1 LRGQTMK
8 RFKIFSIIA
17 VLILS
22 MLAACSSSSKTA
34 SEDSDTVELR
44 FFHRWPT
51 EPKKQ
56 YFEEAVKEFEKLH
69 PNIKIKTEAVLNDSY
84 KEKIRVV
91 LGSNN
96 PPDVYFSWSGEFA
109 YNFARAGQSLDLTSY
124 VEEDKDWSGQIIES
138 QFGPFTLDGKVYGIP
153 WSTDGKAFFYNK
165 KIFNDLNLETPTTW
179 EELLSVSGKIKD
191 AGITPIAFGSK
202 APWTIS
208 HYIGSLNEFIVPEET
223 IAKDYSLNNPDGEFT
238 HPGYVTALEKFIEL
252 EPYFNQGVNSVDH
265 QYARELFNGG
275 KAAIGYFQLAEI
287 GLIEPSL
294 GEDLGV
300 FNTPFIEGGEGNPNS
315 ITAAP
320 EGIMISS
327 KTKHPKEA
335 MEFIKFLTSKEKG
348 IEQLKEVSEYSAVK
362 DTTTTENGSALQQEA
377 IDLIVNADKTYLWFD
392 TAVDIKIVDAY
403 LNGVQQM
410 LDGKKSAED
419 VMKDVQKA
427 AKEVK

>member
-1 LRGQTMK
+1 MK
-8 RFKIFSIIA
+8 KFKIFSIIA

-22 MLAACSSSSKTA
+22 MLAACSSSSQTA

-56 YFEEAVKEFEKLH
+56 YFEDAVKEFEELH

-124 VEEDKDWSGQIIES
+124 VEKDKEWSGQIIES

-165 KIFNDLNLETPTTW
+165 KVFNDLNLEIPTTW
-179 EELLSVSGKIKD
+179 EELLTVSEKIKD
-191 AGITPIAFGSK
+191 SGVTPIAFGSK

-208 HYIGSLNEFIVPEET
+208 HYIGSLNEYIVPEDV
-223 IAKDYSLNNPDGEFT
+223 IAKDYSLSNPDGEFT

-252 EPYFNQGVNSVDH
+252 EPFFNQGVNSVDH

-300 FNTPFIEGGEGNPNS
+300 FNTPFVEGGEGNPSS

-327 KTKHPKEA
+327 KTKHPEEA

-348 IEQLKEVSEYSAVK
+348 IDQLKEVSEYSAVK
-362 DTTTTENGSALQQEA
+362 ETTTSENGSALQQEA
-377 IDLIVNADKTYLWFD
+377 IDLIVNAEKTYLWFD

-427 AKEVK
+427 AKELK

>member
-1 LRGQTMK
+1 MK
-8 RFKIFSIIA
+8 KLLTIFTVFVLFLSLIA
-17 VLILS
+17 G
-22 MLAACSSSSKTA
+22 CSSSSQTS
-34 SEDSDTVELR
+34 SENNSDIVELR
-44 FFHRWPT
+44 YFHRWPT

-56 YFEEAVKEFEKLH
+56 YFENAVKEFEELH

-91 LGSNN
+91 LGSAN

-109 YNFARAGQSLDLTSY
+109 YNFVRAGQALDLSNY
-124 VEEDKDWSGQIIES
+124 VNDDQEWSSQIIET
-138 QFGPFTLDGKVYGIP
+138 QFSPFTLDGKIYGIP

-165 KIFNDLNLETPTTW
+165 KIFSDLNLEVPTTW
-179 EELLSVSGKIKD
+179 SELIAVSEKVKE

-208 HYIGSLNEFIVPEET
+208 HYVGSLNEFIVPEEV
-223 IAKDYSLNNPDGEFT
+223 IAQDYNLNNPGGEFS
-238 HPGYVTALEKFIEL
+238 HPGYVKALEKFVEL
-252 EPYFNQGVNSVDH
+252 EPYFNKGVNSVDH
-265 QYARELFNGG
+265 QYARELFNNG

-300 FNTPFIEGGEGNPNS
+300 FNTPFVEGGEGNPNA

-327 KTKHPKEA
+327 KTEHPEEA

-348 IEQLKEVSEYSAVK
+348 TEQLTEVSEYSAVK
-362 DTTTTENGSALQQEA
+362 GTTNSENASELQQEA

-392 TAVDIKIVDAY
+392 TAVDITIVDAY

-410 LDGKKSAED
+410 LNGKKTAEE
-419 VMKDVQKA
+419 VMADVQKA
-427 AKEVK
+427 AKELKKK

>member
-1 LRGQTMK
+1 MK
-8 RFKIFSIIA
+8 KFKIFSIIA

-22 MLAACSSSSKTA
+22 MLAACSSSSQTA

-56 YFEEAVKEFEKLH
+56 YFEEAVKEFEALH

-138 QFGPFTLDGKVYGIP
+138 QFGPFTLDGKIYGIP

-165 KIFNDLNLETPTTW
+165 KVFNDLNLEIPTTW
-179 EELLSVSGKIKD
+179 EELLTVSKKIKD

-208 HYIGSLNEFIVPEET
+208 HYIGSLNEYIVPEDV
-223 IAKDYSLNNPDGEFT
+223 IAKDYSLSNPDGEFT

-300 FNTPFIEGGEGNPNS
+300 FNTPFVKGGEGNPSS

-327 KTKHPKEA
+327 KTKHPEEA

-377 IDLIVNADKTYLWFD
+377 IDLIVNAEKTYLWFD

-427 AKEVK
+427 AKELK

>member
-1 LRGQTMK
+1 MK
-8 RFKIFSIIA
+8 KFKIFSIIA

-22 MLAACSSSSKTA
+22 MLAACSSSSQTA

-56 YFEEAVKEFEKLH
+56 YFEEAVKEFEELH

-124 VEEDKDWSGQIIES
+124 VEEDTDWSGQIIES

-165 KIFNDLNLETPTTW
+165 KVFNDLNLEIPTTW
-179 EELLSVSGKIKD
+179 EELLTVSEKIKD

-208 HYIGSLNEFIVPEET
+208 HYIGSLNEYIVPEDV
-223 IAKDYSLNNPDGEFT
+223 IAKDYSLSNSDGEFT

-300 FNTPFIEGGEGNPNS
+300 FNTPFVEGGEGNPSS

-327 KTKHPKEA
+327 KTKHPEEA

-362 DTTTTENGSALQQEA
+362 ETTTPENGSALQQEA

-427 AKEVK
+427 AKELK

>member
-1 LRGQTMK
+1 MK
-8 RFKIFSIIA
+8 KFKIFSIIA

-22 MLAACSSSSKTA
+22 MLAACSSSSQTA

-56 YFEEAVKEFEKLH
+56 YFEEAVKEFEELH

-124 VEEDKDWSGQIIES
+124 VEEDTDWSGQIIES
-138 QFGPFTLDGKVYGIP
+138 QFGPFTLDGKIYGIP

-165 KIFNDLNLETPTTW
+165 KVFNDLNLEIPTTW
-179 EELLSVSGKIKD
+179 DELLTVSEKIKD

-208 HYIGSLNEFIVPEET
+208 HYIGSLNEYVVPEDV
-223 IAKDYSLNNPDGEFT
+223 IAKDYSLSNSDGEFT

-300 FNTPFIEGGEGNPNS
+300 FNTPFVEGGEGNPSS

-327 KTKHPKEA
+327 KTKHPEEA

-377 IDLIVNADKTYLWFD
+377 IDLIVNAEKTYLWFD

-427 AKEVK
+427 AKELKK

>member
-1 LRGQTMK
+1 
-8 RFKIFSIIA
+8 
-17 VLILS
+17 
-22 MLAACSSSSKTA
+22 MLAACSSSSQTA

-56 YFEEAVKEFEKLH
+56 YFEEAVKEFEELH

-124 VEEDKDWSGQIIES
+124 VEEDTDWSGQIIES
-138 QFGPFTLDGKVYGIP
+138 QFGPFTLDGKIYGIP
-153 WSTDGKAFFYNK
+153 WSTDGKAFFFNK
-165 KIFNDLNLETPTTW
+165 KVFNDLNLEVPTTW
-179 EELLSVSGKIKD
+179 EELLTVSEKIKD

-208 HYIGSLNEFIVPEET
+208 HYIGSLNEYIVPEDV
-223 IAKDYSLNNPDGEFT
+223 IAKDYSLSNSDGEFT

-300 FNTPFIEGGEGNPNS
+300 FNTPFVEGGEGNPSS

-362 DTTTTENGSALQQEA
+362 ETTTSENGSPLQQEA
-377 IDLIVNADKTYLWFD
+377 IDLIVNAEKTYLWFD

-410 LDGKKSAED
+410 LDGKKSAAD

-427 AKEVK
+427 AKELKK

>member
-1 LRGQTMK
+1 MK
-8 RFKIFSIIA
+8 KFKIFSIIA
-17 VLILS
+17 ILILS
-22 MLAACSSSSKTA
+22 MLAACSSSSQTA

-56 YFEEAVKEFEKLH
+56 YFEEAVKEFEELH

-165 KIFNDLNLETPTTW
+165 KVFNDLNLEIPTTW
-179 EELLSVSGKIKD
+179 DELLTVSGKIKD

-208 HYIGSLNEFIVPEET
+208 HYIGSLNEYVVPEDV
-223 IAKDYSLNNPDGEFT
+223 IAKDYSLSNSDGEFT

-300 FNTPFIEGGEGNPNS
+300 FNTPFVEGGEGNPSS

-327 KTKHPKEA
+327 KTKHPEEA

-377 IDLIVNADKTYLWFD
+377 IDLIVNAEKTYLWFD

-410 LDGKKSAED
+410 LDGKKSAVD

-427 AKEVK
+427 AKELKK

>member
-1 LRGQTMK
+1 MK
-8 RFKIFSIIA
+8 KFKIFSIIA

-22 MLAACSSSSKTA
+22 MLAACSSSSQTA

-56 YFEEAVKEFEKLH
+56 YFEEAVKEFEELH

-165 KIFNDLNLETPTTW
+165 KVFNDLNLEIPTTW
-179 EELLSVSGKIKD
+179 DELLTVSGKIKD

-208 HYIGSLNEFIVPEET
+208 HYIGSLNEYVVPEDV
-223 IAKDYSLNNPDGEFT
+223 IAKDYSLSNSDGEFT

-300 FNTPFIEGGEGNPNS
+300 FNTPFVEGGEGNPSS

-327 KTKHPKEA
+327 KTKHPEEA

-377 IDLIVNADKTYLWFD
+377 IDLIVNAEKTYLWFD

-427 AKEVK
+427 AKELKK

>member
-1 LRGQTMK
+1 MK
-8 RFKIFSIIA
+8 KFKIFSIIA

-22 MLAACSSSSKTA
+22 MLAACSSSSQTA

-56 YFEEAVKEFEKLH
+56 YFEEAVKEFEELH

-138 QFGPFTLDGKVYGIP
+138 QFGPFTLDGKIYGIP

-165 KIFNDLNLETPTTW
+165 KVFNDLNLEIPTTW
-179 EELLSVSGKIKD
+179 DELLTVSKKIKD

-208 HYIGSLNEFIVPEET
+208 HYIGSLNEYVVPEDV
-223 IAKDYSLNNPDGEFT
+223 IAKDYSLNNSDGEFT

-300 FNTPFIEGGEGNPNS
+300 FNTPFVEGGEGNPSS

-327 KTKHPKEA
+327 KTKHPEEA

-427 AKEVK
+427 AKELKK

>member
-1 LRGQTMK
+1 MK
-8 RFKIFSIIA
+8 KFKIFSIIA

-22 MLAACSSSSKTA
+22 MLAACSSSSQTA

-56 YFEEAVKEFEKLH
+56 YFEEAVKEFEELH

-109 YNFARAGQSLDLTSY
+109 YNFARAGQSLNLTSY

-165 KIFNDLNLETPTTW
+165 KIFNDLNLEIPTTW
-179 EELLSVSGKIKD
+179 EELLTVSKKIQD

-208 HYIGSLNEFIVPEET
+208 HYIGSLNEYIVPEDV
-223 IAKDYSLNNPDGEFT
+223 IAKDYSLSNSDGEFT

-300 FNTPFIEGGEGNPNS
+300 FNTPFVEGGEGNPSS

-327 KTKHPKEA
+327 KTKHPEEA

-362 DTTTTENGSALQQEA
+362 ETTTSENGSALQQEA
-377 IDLIVNADKTYLWFD
+377 IDLIVNAEKTYLWFD

-427 AKEVK
+427 AKELK

>member
-1 LRGQTMK
+1 MK
-8 RFKIFSIIA
+8 KFKIFSIIA

-22 MLAACSSSSKTA
+22 MLAACSSSSQTA

-56 YFEEAVKEFEKLH
+56 YFEEAVKEFEELH

-165 KIFNDLNLETPTTW
+165 KVFNDLNLEIPTTW
-179 EELLSVSGKIKD
+179 EELLTVSEKIKD

-208 HYIGSLNEFIVPEET
+208 HYIGSLNEYVVPEDV
-223 IAKDYSLNNPDGEFT
+223 IAKDYSLTNSDGEFT

-300 FNTPFIEGGEGNPNS
+300 FNTPFVEGGEGNPSS

-327 KTKHPKEA
+327 KTKHPEEA

-427 AKEVK
+427 AKELK

>member
-1 LRGQTMK
+1 
-8 RFKIFSIIA
+8 
-17 VLILS
+17 
-22 MLAACSSSSKTA
+22 MLAACSSSSQTA

-56 YFEEAVKEFEKLH
+56 YFEEAVKEFEELH

-124 VEEDKDWSGQIIES
+124 VEEDTDWSGQIIES

-165 KIFNDLNLETPTTW
+165 KVFNDLNLEIPTTW
-179 EELLSVSGKIKD
+179 EELLTVSEKIKD

-208 HYIGSLNEFIVPEET
+208 HYIGSLNEYIVPEDV
-223 IAKDYSLNNPDGEFT
+223 IAKDYSLSNSDGEFT

-300 FNTPFIEGGEGNPNS
+300 FNTPFVEGGEGNPSS

-327 KTKHPKEA
+327 KTKHPEEA

-362 DTTTTENGSALQQEA
+362 ETTTPENGSALQQEA

-427 AKEVK
+427 AKELK

>member
-1 LRGQTMK
+1 MK
-8 RFKIFSIIA
+8 KFKIFSIIA

-22 MLAACSSSSKTA
+22 MLAACSSSSQTA

-56 YFEEAVKEFEKLH
+56 YFEEAVKEFEELH

-124 VEEDKDWSGQIIES
+124 VEEDTDWSGQIIES

-165 KIFNDLNLETPTTW
+165 KVFNDLNLEIPTTW
-179 EELLSVSGKIKD
+179 EELLTVSEKIKD

-208 HYIGSLNEFIVPEET
+208 HYIGSLNEYIVPEDV
-223 IAKDYSLNNPDGEFT
+223 IAKDYSLSNSDGEFT

-275 KAAIGYFQLAEI
+275 KAGIGYFQLAEI

-300 FNTPFIEGGEGNPNS
+300 FNTPFVEGGEGNPSS

-327 KTKHPKEA
+327 KTKHPEEA

-362 DTTTTENGSALQQEA
+362 ETTTSENGSALQQEA

-427 AKEVK
+427 AKELK

>member
-1 LRGQTMK
+1 
-8 RFKIFSIIA
+8 
-17 VLILS
+17 
-22 MLAACSSSSKTA
+22 MLAACSSSSQTA

-56 YFEEAVKEFEKLH
+56 YFEEAVKEFEELH

-124 VEEDKDWSGQIIES
+124 VEEDTDWSGQIIES

-165 KIFNDLNLETPTTW
+165 KVFNDLNLEIPTTW
-179 EELLSVSGKIKD
+179 EELLTVSEKIKD

-208 HYIGSLNEFIVPEET
+208 HYIGSLNEYIVPEDV
-223 IAKDYSLNNPDGEFT
+223 IAKDYSLSNSDGEFT

-275 KAAIGYFQLAEI
+275 KAGIGYFQLAEI

-300 FNTPFIEGGEGNPNS
+300 FNTPFVEGGEGNPSS

-327 KTKHPKEA
+327 KTKHPEEA

-362 DTTTTENGSALQQEA
+362 ETTTSENGSALQQEA

-427 AKEVK
+427 AKELK

>member
-1 LRGQTMK
+1 
-8 RFKIFSIIA
+8 
-17 VLILS
+17 
-22 MLAACSSSSKTA
+22 MLAACSSSSQTA

-56 YFEEAVKEFEKLH
+56 YFEEAVKEFEELH

-109 YNFARAGQSLDLTSY
+109 YNFARAGQSLNLTSY

-165 KIFNDLNLETPTTW
+165 KIFNDLNLEIPTTW
-179 EELLSVSGKIKD
+179 EELLTVSKKIQD

-208 HYIGSLNEFIVPEET
+208 HYIGSLNEYIVPEDV
-223 IAKDYSLNNPDGEFT
+223 IAKDYSLSNSDGEFT

-300 FNTPFIEGGEGNPNS
+300 FNTPFVEGGEGNPSS

-327 KTKHPKEA
+327 KTKHPEEA

-362 DTTTTENGSALQQEA
+362 ETTTSENGSALQQEA
-377 IDLIVNADKTYLWFD
+377 IDLIVNAEKTYLWFD

-410 LDGKKSAED
+410 LDGKKSAEG

-427 AKEVK
+427 AKELK

>member
-1 LRGQTMK
+1 
-8 RFKIFSIIA
+8 
-17 VLILS
+17 
-22 MLAACSSSSKTA
+22 MLAACSSSSQTA
-34 SEDSDTVELR
+34 SEDSDIVELR

-56 YFEEAVKEFEKLH
+56 YFEEAVKEFEELH

-124 VEEDKDWSGQIIES
+124 VEEDTDWSGQIIES

-165 KIFNDLNLETPTTW
+165 KVFNDLNLEIPTTW
-179 EELLSVSGKIKD
+179 EELLAVSEKIKD

-208 HYIGSLNEFIVPEET
+208 HYIGSLNEYIVPEDV
-223 IAKDYSLNNPDGEFT
+223 IAKDYSLSNSDGEFT

-300 FNTPFIEGGEGNPNS
+300 FNTPFVEGGEGNPSS

-327 KTKHPKEA
+327 KTKHPEEA

-362 DTTTTENGSALQQEA
+362 ETTTSENGSALQQEA

-427 AKEVK
+427 AKELK

>member
-1 LRGQTMK
+1 
-8 RFKIFSIIA
+8 
-17 VLILS
+17 
-22 MLAACSSSSKTA
+22 MLAACSSSSQTA

-56 YFEEAVKEFEKLH
+56 YFEEAVKEFEELH

-138 QFGPFTLDGKVYGIP
+138 QFGPFTLDGKIYGIP

-165 KIFNDLNLETPTTW
+165 KVFNDLNLEIPTTW
-179 EELLSVSGKIKD
+179 DELLTVSKKIKD

-208 HYIGSLNEFIVPEET
+208 HYIGSLNEYVVPEDV
-223 IAKDYSLNNPDGEFT
+223 IAKDYSLNNSDGEFT

-300 FNTPFIEGGEGNPNS
+300 FNTPFVEGGEGNPSS

-327 KTKHPKEA
+327 KTKHPEEA

-427 AKEVK
+427 AKELKK

>member
-1 LRGQTMK
+1 MK
-8 RFKIFSIIA
+8 KFKIFSIIA

-22 MLAACSSSSKTA
+22 MLAACSSSSQTA

-56 YFEEAVKEFEKLH
+56 YFEEAVKEFEELH

-109 YNFARAGQSLDLTSY
+109 YNFARAGQSLDITSY
-124 VEEDKDWSGQIIES
+124 VEEDTDWSGQIIES

-165 KIFNDLNLETPTTW
+165 KVFNDLNLEIPTTW
-179 EELLSVSGKIKD
+179 EELLTVSEKIKD

-208 HYIGSLNEFIVPEET
+208 HYIGSLNEYVVPEDV
-223 IAKDYSLNNPDGEFT
+223 IAKDYSLTNSDGEFT

-300 FNTPFIEGGEGNPNS
+300 FNTPFVEGGEGNPSS

-327 KTKHPKEA
+327 KTKHPEEA

-362 DTTTTENGSALQQEA
+362 ETTTSENGSSLQQEA

-427 AKEVK
+427 AKELK

>member
-1 LRGQTMK
+1 MK
-8 RFKIFSIIA
+8 KFKIFSIIA

-22 MLAACSSSSKTA
+22 MLAACSSSSQTA

-56 YFEEAVKEFEKLH
+56 YFEEAVKEFEELH

-165 KIFNDLNLETPTTW
+165 KVFNDLNLEIPTTW
-179 EELLSVSGKIKD
+179 DELLTVSGKIKD

-208 HYIGSLNEFIVPEET
+208 HYIGSLNEYVVPEEV
-223 IAKDYSLNNPDGEFT
+223 IAKDYSLSNSDGEFT

-300 FNTPFIEGGEGNPNS
+300 FNTPFVEGGEGNPSS

-327 KTKHPKEA
+327 KTKHPEEA

-377 IDLIVNADKTYLWFD
+377 IDLIVNAEKTYLWFD

-427 AKEVK
+427 AKELKK

>member
-1 LRGQTMK
+1 MK
-8 RFKIFSIIA
+8 KFKIFSIIA

-22 MLAACSSSSKTA
+22 MLAACSSSSQTA

-56 YFEEAVKEFEKLH
+56 YFEEAVKEFEELH

-165 KIFNDLNLETPTTW
+165 KVFNDLNLEIPTTW
-179 EELLSVSGKIKD
+179 EELLTVSKKIKD

-208 HYIGSLNEFIVPEET
+208 HYIGSLNEYVVPEDV
-223 IAKDYSLNNPDGEFT
+223 IAKDYSLTNSDGEFT

-300 FNTPFIEGGEGNPNS
+300 FNTPFVEGGEGNPSS

-327 KTKHPKEA
+327 KTKHPEEA

-427 AKEVK
+427 AKELK

>member
-1 LRGQTMK
+1 MK
-8 RFKIFSIIA
+8 KFKIFSIIA

-22 MLAACSSSSKTA
+22 MLAACSSSSQTA

-56 YFEEAVKEFEKLH
+56 YFEEAVKEFEELH

-165 KIFNDLNLETPTTW
+165 KVFNDLNLEIPTTW
-179 EELLSVSGKIKD
+179 EELLTVSEKIKD

-208 HYIGSLNEFIVPEET
+208 HYIGSLNEYVVPEDV
-223 IAKDYSLNNPDGEFT
+223 IAKDYSLTNSDGEFT

-300 FNTPFIEGGEGNPNS
+300 FNTPFVEGGEGNPSS

-327 KTKHPKEA
+327 KTKHPEEA

-427 AKEVK
+427 TKELK

>member
-1 LRGQTMK
+1 MK
-8 RFKIFSIIA
+8 KFKIFSIIA

-22 MLAACSSSSKTA
+22 MLAACSSSSQTA

-56 YFEEAVKEFEKLH
+56 YFEEAVKEFEELH

-124 VEEDKDWSGQIIES
+124 VEEDTDWSGQIIES

-165 KIFNDLNLETPTTW
+165 KVFNDLNLEIPTTW
-179 EELLSVSGKIKD
+179 EELLTVSEKIKD

-208 HYIGSLNEFIVPEET
+208 HYIGSLNEYIVPEDV
-223 IAKDYSLNNPDGEFT
+223 IAKDYSLSNSDGEFT

-300 FNTPFIEGGEGNPNS
+300 FNTPFVEGGEGNPSS

-327 KTKHPKEA
+327 KTKHPEEA

-362 DTTTTENGSALQQEA
+362 ETTTSENGSALQQEA

-427 AKEVK
+427 AKELK

>member
-1 LRGQTMK
+1 
-8 RFKIFSIIA
+8 
-17 VLILS
+17 
-22 MLAACSSSSKTA
+22 MLAACSSSSQTA

-56 YFEEAVKEFEKLH
+56 YFEEAVKEFEELH

-165 KIFNDLNLETPTTW
+165 KVFNDLNLEIPTTW
-179 EELLSVSGKIKD
+179 DELLTVSGKIKD

-208 HYIGSLNEFIVPEET
+208 HYIGSLNEYVVPEDV
-223 IAKDYSLNNPDGEFT
+223 IAKDYSLSNSDGEFT

-300 FNTPFIEGGEGNPNS
+300 FNTPFVEGGEGNPSS

-327 KTKHPKEA
+327 KTKHPEEA

-377 IDLIVNADKTYLWFD
+377 IDLIVNAEKTYLWFD

-427 AKEVK
+427 AKELKK

>member
-1 LRGQTMK
+1 MK
-8 RFKIFSIIA
+8 KFKIFSIIA
-17 VLILS
+17 ILILS
-22 MLAACSSSSKTA
+22 MLAACSSSSQTA

-56 YFEEAVKEFEKLH
+56 YFEEAVKEFEELH

-165 KIFNDLNLETPTTW
+165 KVFNDLNLEIPTTW
-179 EELLSVSGKIKD
+179 DELLTVSGKIKD

-208 HYIGSLNEFIVPEET
+208 HYIGSLNEYVVPEDV
-223 IAKDYSLNNPDGEFT
+223 IAKDYSLSNSDGEFT

-300 FNTPFIEGGEGNPNS
+300 FNTPFVEGGEGNPSS

-327 KTKHPKEA
+327 KTKHPEEA

-377 IDLIVNADKTYLWFD
+377 IDLIVNAEKTYLWFD

-427 AKEVK
+427 AKELKK

>member
-1 LRGQTMK
+1 MK
-8 RFKIFSIIA
+8 KFKIFSIIA

-22 MLAACSSSSKTA
+22 MLAACSSSSQTA

-56 YFEEAVKEFEKLH
+56 YFEEAVKEFEELH

-138 QFGPFTLDGKVYGIP
+138 QFGPFTLDGKIYGIP

-165 KIFNDLNLETPTTW
+165 KVFNDLNLDIPTTW
-179 EELLSVSGKIKD
+179 DELLTVSKKIKD

-208 HYIGSLNEFIVPEET
+208 HYIGSLNEYVVPEDV
-223 IAKDYSLNNPDGEFT
+223 IAKDYSLSNSDGEFT

-300 FNTPFIEGGEGNPNS
+300 FNTPFVEGGEGNPSS

-327 KTKHPKEA
+327 KTKHPEEA

-377 IDLIVNADKTYLWFD
+377 IDLIVNAEKTYLWFD

-403 LNGVQQM
+403 LNGAQQM
-410 LDGKKSAED
+410 LDGKKSAAD

-427 AKEVK
+427 AKELKK

>member
-1 LRGQTMK
+1 MK
-8 RFKIFSIIA
+8 R
-17 VLILS
+17 LMILS
-22 MLAACSSSSKTA
+22 IVSILFLSMIAGCSSANETSSND
-34 SEDSDTVELR
+34 ETVELR

-56 YFEEAVKEFEKLH
+56 YFENAVKEFEELH

-91 LGSNN
+91 LGSKN
-96 PPDVYFSWSGEFA
+96 PPDVFFSWSGEFA
-109 YNFARAGQSLDLTSY
+109 YNFVRAGQSLDLTEA
-124 VEEDKDWSGQIIES
+124 VNADKEWSSQIIES
-138 QFGPFTLDGKVYGIP
+138 QFKPFTLDGKIYGIP

-165 KIFNDLNLETPTTW
+165 KIFADLNLEIPTTW
-179 EELLSVSGKIKD
+179 AELIAVSEKIKE
-191 AGITPIAFGSK
+191 AGVTPIAFGSK

-208 HYIGSLNEFIVPEET
+208 HYIGSLNQLMVPEEV
-223 IAKDYSLNNPDGEFT
+223 IAKDYDRNNPEGDFT
-238 HPGYVTALEKFIEL
+238 HPGYVKALEKFMEL
-252 EPYFNQGVNSVDH
+252 EPFFNTGVNSVDH

-294 GEDLGV
+294 KENLGV
-300 FNTPFIEGGEGNPNS
+300 FNTPAIEGGEGNPNS

-348 IEQLKEVSEYSAVK
+348 TEQLTEVSEYSAVK
-362 DTTTTENGSALQQEA
+362 GTTNSENASPLQQEA
-377 IDLIVNADKTYLWFD
+377 IDLIINAEKTYLWFD
-392 TAVDIKIVDAY
+392 TAVDISIVDAY
-403 LNGVQQM
+403 LNGTQQM
-410 LDGKKSAED
+410 LDGKKTAEEVMAD
-419 VMKDVQKA
+419 VIKA
-427 AKEVK
+427 NKKVKEK